1 VKILKQKKKVFP
13 GDAEAFCG
21 DRRWKGKCMGCLVDL
36 TWQRNICFFFIKKKV
51 FLKEINFFCFK
62 LIKKNIF

>member
-1 VKILKQKKKVFP
+1 VYGVSCGFNV
-13 GDAEAFCG
+13 AEEY
-21 DRRWKGKCMGCLVDL
+21 L
-36 TWQRNICFFFIKKKV
+36 FFFYKKKV

>member
-1 VKILKQKKKVFP
+1 
-13 GDAEAFCG
+13 
-21 DRRWKGKCMGCLVDL
+21 MGCLVDL

-62 LIKKNIF
+62 LIKKIYFKIILMCELPGSVYEADRNGKLWLP